1 MKVSSSARVGVVALT
16 LAAAR
21 ARGDDVSIAEA
32 DLSPKTTFS
41 FTAGGAWG
49 PPLRIFGGV
58 HEAGRKTGLLQLQL
72 RRTVVRSDD
81 HVFEWVFAVIPVELE
96 SGTPVPAGSSAPE
109 RLPGRSTVYGAGI
122 NPLGLSMRFGNG
134 AWRPFWNVSGGV
146 RMFADRV
153 PVPRGTRFNFT
164 ADLGVGVYRTL
175 SSRYAVSIGV
185 DLYHVSNGNLGEKNP
200 GVNYLLL
207 TMGLQPMR

>member
-1 MKVSSSARVGVVALT
+1 MRVRACLAVAALT

-21 ARGDDVSIAEA
+21 ARCDDAPLSGA
-32 DLSPKTTFS
+32 DLSPNTAFS
-41 FTAGGAWG
+41 VTAGGAWA
-49 PPLRIFGGV
+49 PLHVFGGV

-96 SGTPVPAGSSAPE
+96 SGTPVPAGSTASG

-134 AWRPFWNVSGGV
+134 PWRPFWNVSGGV
-146 RMFADRV
+146 RMFADRI

-175 SSRYAVSIGV
+175 SSRYAVSMGV